1 MKKGKRLSGA
11 QLIQAERVRQIRSE
25 GYHAAADDSYVHHQ
39 LVSAAFCYAS
49 TSGPPVLRGH
59 PIVPASWPWNE
70 KYWKPSKDPVR
81 NLTKAGA
88 LIAAEIDRLQRLKT
102 KRGGGA

>member
-11 QLIQAERVRQIRSE
+11 QLIQAERVRQIRVE
-25 GYHAAADDSYVHHQ
+25 GYRAEGDDRYVDQQ
-39 LVSAAFCYAS
+39 LVGAAVCYAR
-49 TSGPPVLRGH
+49 TSGPITFKGH
-59 PIVPASWPWNE
+59 PISPIEWPWHTS
-70 KYWKPSKDPVR
+70 YWKPSKDLIR

-102 KRGGGA
+102 KRRGGA